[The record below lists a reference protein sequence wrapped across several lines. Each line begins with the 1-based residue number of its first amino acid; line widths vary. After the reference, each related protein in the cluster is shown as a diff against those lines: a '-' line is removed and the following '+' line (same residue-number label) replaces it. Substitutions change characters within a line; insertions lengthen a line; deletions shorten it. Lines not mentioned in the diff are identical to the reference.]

1 MKGSGVT
8 VAHTPKSLAAPEG
21 TLYSPHAS
29 SNPKGDTGT
38 LLAVRKR
45 NIPLRDANGGDKC

>member
-1 MKGSGVT
+1 MGTGVT
-8 VAHTPKSLAAPEG
+8 VAHTWMSLAAPEG

-38 LLAVRKR
+38 LLAVCRR
-45 NIPLRDANGGDKC
+45 NIPFREANGGDKC